1 MELIINLLQFFVTML
16 GFCLSGIRFL
26 RHRTL
31 SYFLLICF
39 YGCFALGSLYWTL
52 YLLLFSE
59 TPRIFYVSEFGWVS
73 NVIFLYLLQYTL
85 SSPEERSFS
94 CRKSLLAPLIGV
106 PLCAFTVPLVTFS
119 PPALVRHDDLVS
131 YRSITVLSTQRHR
144 REKDGT
150 CGIFTSESSAMLR

>member
-16 GFCLSGIRFL
+16 GFCLSGIRYL

-73 NVIFLYLLQYTL
+73 SVIF
-85 SSPEERSFS
+85 SVS
-94 CRKSLLAPLIGV
+94 CNIL
-106 PLCAFTVPLVTFS
+106 S
-119 PPALVRHDDLVS
+119 PP
-131 YRSITVLSTQRHR
+131 R
-144 REKDGT
+144 RKEAFPVGNP
-150 CGIFTSESSAMLR
+150 CWLH

>member
-1 MELIINLLQFFVTML
+1 MELIINLLQFSVTLL
-16 GFCLSGIRFL
+16 GFCLSGIRYL

-73 NVIFLYLLQYTL
+73 SVIFLYLLQYTL
-85 SSPEERSFS
+85 SSPEERSFPVGNP
-94 CRKSLLAPLIGV
+94 CW
-106 PLCAFTVPLVTFS
+106 
-119 PPALVRHDDLVS
+119 
-131 YRSITVLSTQRHR
+131 
-144 REKDGT
+144 
-150 CGIFTSESSAMLR
+150 LR